1 MARTRQLSP
10 TVRHARA
17 AEYLRP
23 GGPWDVPALDAGL
36 AGSSLRVV
44 DGVRR
49 LDPPALDAAIDS
61 AATWLAGN
69 GIGPASVVAWQFANG
84 LEPYL
89 LYRACWRLGAVAVP
103 VHHAAGE
110 ADVESSLAQVEP
122 DLVVAGPT
130 FPAASRPAA
139 VTLDPGNGTWP
150 PPGSLP
156 DRPAVNPASPAVVL
170 FTSGSSGTPKA
181 VIHTHRGLLTKAR
194 TMAAVHALTGDDVV
208 LMPAP
213 LAHISGLLNAVLLP
227 AAAGMGVVLMSR
239 WDPAA
244 AVAVIDAERVSFMV
258 GPPTFFVGLMGAEG
272 FDPSR
277 VASLRLISSGGSG
290 VTPAFVE
297 SASETLGCRVKR
309 SYGSTEAPTVT
320 TSGPGDRRD
329 RERDTDGRPTPGVE
343 LRITDPVTLAEVAAG
358 AAGEV
363 WVRGPEVFEG
373 YLDPAATA
381 EAFGADGWFRTGDL
395 GRVDRDGWLTITGR
409 MKDVI
414 IRGGENISAA
424 EVEAALEAHP
434 LVSQAVAVGYPDDRL
449 GQRVCAV
456 VVAGGPF
463 DLSVCQAWMAERGI
477 TRFKWPERVV
487 QVTTFP
493 LLSSGKVDRATVA
506 HQVAAPP

>member
-1 MARTRQLSP
+1 
-10 TVRHARA
+10 V
-17 AEYLRP
+17 
-23 GGPWDVPALDAGL
+23 
-36 AGSSLRVV
+36 
-44 DGVRR
+44 
-49 LDPPALDAAIDS
+49 
-61 AATWLAGN
+61 
-69 GIGPASVVAWQFANG
+69 
-84 LEPYL
+84 
-89 LYRACWRLGAVAVP
+89 
-103 VHHAAGE
+103 
-110 ADVESSLAQVEP
+110 
-122 DLVVAGPT
+122 
-130 FPAASRPAA
+130 
-139 VTLDPGNGTWP
+139 
-150 PPGSLP
+150 
-156 DRPAVNPASPAVVL
+156 VNPASPAVVL

-194 TMAAVHALTGDDVV
+194 TMASVHALTGDDVV

-244 AVAVIDAERVSFMV
+244 AVAVIEAERVSFMV
-258 GPPTFFVGLMGAEG
+258 GPPTFFVGLMGADG
-272 FDPSR
+272 FEPSR

-329 RERDTDGRPTPGVE
+329 RERDTDGRPTPEVE
-343 LRITDPVTLAEVAAG
+343 LRITDPATLAEVAADTD
-358 AAGEV
+358 GEV

-373 YLDPAATA
+373 YLDPAATV
-381 EAFGADGWFRTGDL
+381 EAFAADGWFRTGDL
-395 GRVDRDGWLTITGR
+395 GRVDLDGWLTITGR

-463 DLSVCQAWMAERGI
+463 DLAGCQAWMAERGI
-477 TRFKWPERVV
+477 TRYKWPERVV
-487 QVTTFP
+487 QVTAFP
-493 LLSSGKVDRATVA
+493 LLSSGKVDRAAVA
-506 HQVAAPP
+506 RQVAPPA